1 MKHLRIFVLVLLAVL
16 LPIRG
21 AVAATML
28 CAEGQGPSSAAVVAV
43 HEHGE
48 MQEGHAMT
56 LDHSSGHH
64 HASGD
69 SPNQDSSS
77 GEHPTTC
84 QFCASGGCMASI
96 VGKVPSLGQ
105 SSLTSSVYFPALTA
119 RVPAFQSD
127 GQDRP
132 PRTI

>member
-1 MKHLRIFVLVLLAVL
+1 MAIL

-28 CAEGQGPSSAAVVAV
+28 CPEGEGTDTAVLVAV
-43 HEHGE
+43 DGRHDMHSD
-48 MQEGHAMT
+48 HAA
-56 LDHSSGHH
+56 SHH
-64 HASGD
+64 HTAKD
-69 SPNQDSSS
+69 VTDDSSS
-77 GEHPTTC
+77 VKHPTTC

-96 VGKVPSLGQ
+96 VGAVLSLGQ
-105 SSLTSSVYFPALTA
+105 HSLTSSVYFPALTA
-119 RVPAFQSD
+119 PVPAFQSD

>member
-1 MKHLRIFVLVLLAVL
+1 VKRFRILILVLMAIL

-28 CAEGQGPSSAAVVAV
+28 CPEGEGTDTVVTVVVHGHHEMHSDHAA
-43 HEHGE
+43 
-48 MQEGHAMT
+48 
-56 LDHSSGHH
+56 SHH
-64 HASGD
+64 HATGD
-69 SPNQDSSS
+69 VTDGSSS
-77 GEHPTTC
+77 VKHPTTC

-96 VGKVPSLGQ
+96 VGTVPSLEQPGP
-105 SSLTSSVYFPALTA
+105 TSSVSFPALTA
-119 RVPAFQSD
+119 PVPAFQSD